1 MFILCAKLIATLITR
16 ENVLLEE
23 KHVSLTIMEDE
34 ILSVKVQIS
43 HACMTND
50 INRTKRKMS
59 YKVVGRL
66 LLRSYTLLKAVY
78 SLLLIYTS

>member
-1 MFILCAKLIATLITR
+1 MFILCAKLIATLITS
-16 ENVLLEE
+16 ENFLLEE

-34 ILSVKVQIS
+34 ILLVKVQIS
-43 HACMTND
+43 RACMTND

-78 SLLLIYTS
+78 SLLLIYIS